1 MGGNTQLLRVH
12 YRDLGAGRR
21 GKKNKTEMIKKMLKK
36 DGNRIVKNIIVTRE
50 QDAQIKEIGRQIGIS
65 DSAVIRLAVSQW
77 LSERTQKTC
86 EKS

>member
-1 MGGNTQLLRVH
+1 
-12 YRDLGAGRR
+12 
-21 GKKNKTEMIKKMLKK
+21 MLKK

-50 QDAQIKEIGRQIGIS
+50 QDTQIKEIGRQIGLS

>member
-1 MGGNTQLLRVH
+1 
-12 YRDLGAGRR
+12 
-21 GKKNKTEMIKKMLKK
+21 MLKK

-50 QDAQIKEIGRQIGIS
+50 QDAQIKEIGRQIGLS
-65 DSAVIRLAVSQW
+65 DSAVIRLAVSQL

>member
-1 MGGNTQLLRVH
+1 
-12 YRDLGAGRR
+12 
-21 GKKNKTEMIKKMLKK
+21 MLKK

-50 QDAQIKEIGRQIGIS
+50 QDAQIKDIGRRIGLS

-77 LSERTQKTC
+77 LAERTQKTC

>member
-1 MGGNTQLLRVH
+1 
-12 YRDLGAGRR
+12 
-21 GKKNKTEMIKKMLKK
+21 MLKK

-50 QDAQIKEIGRQIGIS
+50 QDAQIKEIGRQIGLS